1 MTQESASATA
11 VVLRDFAARF
21 GGDPESIVRA
31 PGRVNL
37 IGEHTDYND
46 GYVLPLAID
55 PAIWIGLR
63 ARSDRTVRAWSVDF
77 HEPVEFDVDE
87 LSPNAGQAHGW
98 GEYVKGVA
106 WALREAGHTL
116 NGWEGAIAGEVP
128 IGAGLSSSAAIE
140 VAAARAFADVS
151 ALPWDPTVMA
161 QIAQRAENQWVGLQ
175 CGIMDQ
181 LASAA
186 GRRGHAILID
196 CRTLALQP
204 IAIPDGLRVVVL
216 DTTTRRDLTSSAY
229 NERRRECETA
239 ARAYGAASLRD
250 VRPGQLAAR
259 PPGISDVAFRRA
271 RHVVT
276 ENARVLQ
283 MTSALPEGDLRRVAA
298 LMDESHQSLRDDFDV
313 SSPALDA
320 IVAAAQRAGSV
331 GARMT
336 GAGFGGCAVALV
348 TSSRA
353 QVFVQ
358 HVLED
363 YRKSTGTTG
372 RAHVWSACEGASS
385 RKWVR
390 RGRDR

>member
-1 MTQESASATA
+1 VSQDSRSATA
-11 VVLRDFAARF
+11 LVLRDFAARF
-21 GGDPESIVRA
+21 GDDPQSIVRA

-46 GYVLPLAID
+46 GFVLPLAID
-55 PAIWIGLR
+55 PAIWIAVR
-63 ARSDRTVRAWSVDF
+63 ARPDRTVRAWSVDF
-77 HEPVEFDVDE
+77 QQTIEFDIDE
-87 LSPNAGQAHGW
+87 LSPGANRTHAW

-116 NGWEGAIAGEVP
+116 RGWEGTIVGEVP

-140 VAAARAFADVS
+140 IAAARTFADVS
-151 ALPWDPTVMA
+151 ELPWDATAMA

-186 GRRGHAILID
+186 GRRDHAILID
-196 CRTLALQP
+196 CRSLALQP
-204 IAIPDGLRVVVL
+204 IAIPDALRIVVL
-216 DTTTRRDLTSSAY
+216 DTGTRRDLTSSAY
-229 NERRRECETA
+229 NERRRECEAA
-239 ARAYGAASLRD
+239 ARAYGVPSLRD
-250 VRPGQLAAR
+250 VRPAQLATR
-259 PPGISDVAFRRA
+259 PAGIGAAAFRRA

-276 ENARVLQ
+276 ENARVVQ
-283 MTSALPEGDLRRVAA
+283 MTAALPKGDLRRVAA
-298 LMDESHQSLRDDFDV
+298 LMDQSHGSLRDDFEV

-320 IVAAAQRAGSV
+320 MVAAAQRAGSF

-348 TSSRA
+348 EA
-353 QVFVQ
+353 AHAEGFVK
-358 HVLED
+358 HTLDD
-363 YRKSTGTTG
+363 YSQATGATG
-372 RAHVWSACEGASS
+372 RAYVWSACDGASS

-390 RGRDR
+390 RGR

>member
-151 ALPWDPTVMA
+151 ALPWDPT
-161 QIAQRAENQWVGLQ
+161 
-175 CGIMDQ
+175 
-181 LASAA
+181 AA
-186 GRRGHAILID
+186 GNARRPPV
-196 CRTLALQP
+196 RTAP
-204 IAIPDGLRVVVL
+204 
-216 DTTTRRDLTSSAY
+216 RRCATCVRGNSPRDHQGSATSRSGGRATSS
-229 NERRRECETA
+229 
-239 ARAYGAASLRD
+239 
-250 VRPGQLAAR
+250 PKM
-259 PPGISDVAFRRA
+259 P
-271 RHVVT
+271 
-276 ENARVLQ
+276 
-283 MTSALPEGDLRRVAA
+283 
-298 LMDESHQSLRDDFDV
+298 
-313 SSPALDA
+313 
-320 IVAAAQRAGSV
+320 
-331 GARMT
+331 
-336 GAGFGGCAVALV
+336 
-348 TSSRA
+348 
-353 QVFVQ
+353 
-358 HVLED
+358 
-363 YRKSTGTTG
+363 
-372 RAHVWSACEGASS
+372 ASS
-385 RKWVR
+385 R
-390 RGRDR
+390 